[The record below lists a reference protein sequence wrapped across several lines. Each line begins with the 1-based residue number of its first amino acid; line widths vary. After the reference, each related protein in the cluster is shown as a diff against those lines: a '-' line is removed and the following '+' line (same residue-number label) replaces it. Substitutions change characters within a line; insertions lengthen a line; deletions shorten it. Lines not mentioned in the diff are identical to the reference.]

1 MWMQKGLKS
10 YTKSS
15 KMRSMSKKQ
24 ICDSIVSAWDKITP
38 DMIHKSFV
46 ICSQALGF
54 DPDRLLCMREGKSCY
69 GSLPKLKEL
78 LALQSERIDLE
89 ALKAADTEACIPIE
103 GVFIEEGAEDPL
115 E

>member
-1 MWMQKGLKS
+1 MQEGLKS

-15 KMRSMSKKQ
+15 KMRSISNKQ

-38 DMIHKSFV
+38 DMIRKSFV
-46 ICSQALGF
+46 ICGQVLGF

-78 LALQSERIDLE
+78 LALPSKRIDLE
-89 ALKAADTEACIPIE
+89 ALKVADTGASIPIE
-103 GVFIEEGAEDPL
+103 GVFIEEEDEDPL